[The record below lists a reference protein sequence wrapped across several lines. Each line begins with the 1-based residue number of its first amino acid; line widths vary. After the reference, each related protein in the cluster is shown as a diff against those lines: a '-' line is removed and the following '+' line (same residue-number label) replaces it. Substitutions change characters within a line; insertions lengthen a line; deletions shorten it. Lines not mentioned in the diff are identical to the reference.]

1 MPDIHYGG
9 VLILIFLPYK
19 RALFSSRRN
28 VTATDPSGAA
38 IAYIGSKTAALF
50 FYGNKFPTIQPI
62 ACQQQWGSHG
72 HDQTQ

>member
-9 VLILIFLPYK
+9 VLILILLPYK
-19 RALFSSRRN
+19 RAIFRSRRDN
-28 VTATDPSGAA
+28 TASYPSSVA
-38 IAYIGSKTAALF
+38 IAYIESKTPVLF

>member
-9 VLILIFLPYK
+9 VLILILLLYK
-19 RALFSSRRN
+19 RAFFSRKRD
-28 VTATDPSGAA
+28 VTALDSSGAA
-38 IAYIGSKTAALF
+38 IAYIESKIPVLF